1 MKPKT
6 MILMVVAVG
15 CGLGASYMT
24 SKLLADRN
32 VKPQEVQTVPVLVA
46 KVRVPGWQPIKEPEK
61 MFEVKMFPVDVAPKR
76 ALGNL
81 ADLKDQRLNKPLDET
96 KAVTQDDL
104 LTKEQQTL
112 TDQLQPGQRAV
123 AIKVTTEGIVGG
135 FVLPGSRVDVICT
148 TRGSEASSKVV
159 LQNMLVL
166 AVDTQ
171 KDRNPEQQSI
181 IAQTVTVAATPVEAT
196 RLALASEIGQL
207 RLSLKN
213 QGDTSTVEHIVVKA
227 SDLNKPLGETDAGS
241 KSEAAPVAAAPM
253 PVSPLPVLPADD
265 KGPKVEDPPVVAP
278 PAPRPRR
285 RHVMTIQN
293 GTQREKATFVEG
305 PEEDVASSEAAAPP
319 PAENTRDDR
328 KEERPAADKA
338 KADKPA
344 APAPAAPAAGGS
356 AFGPKTNRAKRI
368 Q

>member
-46 KVRVPGWQPIKEPEK
+46 KVRVAGWQPIKEPEK

-135 FVLPGSRVDVICT
+135 FVLPGTRVDVICT
-148 TRGSEASSKVV
+148 TRGAEASSKIV

-171 KDRNPEQQSI
+171 QDRNPEQKSI
-181 IAQTVTVAATPVEAT
+181 IAQTVTVAATPAEAT

-213 QGDTSTVEHIVVKA
+213 HGDTATVAHTIVKA
-227 SDLNKPLGETDAGS
+227 SDLNKPINETEAGGGEKVETPAAVAPAPAGTN
-241 KSEAAPVAAAPM
+241 
-253 PVSPLPVLPADD
+253 PLPVLPADD
-265 KGPKVEDPPVVAP
+265 KGPRIEEPPVA
-278 PAPRPRR
+278 APRPRR
-285 RHVMTIQN
+285 RHTMTIQN

-305 PEEDVASSEAAAPP
+305 EEEDVASSEAAAGAP
-319 PAENTRDDR
+319 PAENTKEER
-328 KEERPAADKA
+328 KEEKPAEKPKA
-338 KADKPA
+338 EKPKADKPA
-344 APAPAAPAAGGS
+344 AGG
-356 AFGPKTNRAKRI
+356 AFGPKTTRAKRI